1 MNVDDKKEGVLK
13 RLKNIEGKNE
23 QQLEAIRE
31 EGGRYS
37 TEGTKRI
44 GFYDKENKKVADLV
58 GRINKIVQENRNK
71 NFVCTHSDAT
81 QYDFNQYRDLNQFG
95 SEIYNGRLTIKD
107 AENE

>member
-58 GRINKIVQENRNK
+58 GRINKIVQENKTKTLCVLILMQHNM
-71 NFVCTHSDAT
+71 
-81 QYDFNQYRDLNQFG
+81 
-95 SEIYNGRLTIKD
+95 ILTSIGI
-107 AENE
+107 